1 MMFILEEPY
10 FAGNQ
15 TFLNES
21 NEIVTEP
28 VYKNDI
34 LNKLIVTG
42 VPKWCFSTN
51 DKCTYILHKIVYKKK

>member
-1 MMFILEEPY
+1 MFTRIQEEPY

-42 VPKWCFSTN
+42 V
-51 DKCTYILHKIVYKKK
+51 L

>member
-1 MMFILEEPY
+1 MMLKNFTMMFILEEPY

-28 VYKNDI
+28 VYKM
-34 LNKLIVTG
+34 T
-42 VPKWCFSTN
+42 S
-51 DKCTYILHKIVYKKK
+51 